1 MSSSS
6 TWHAGCCLSLRTA
19 THAEDRILSLLDG
32 YSATAPP
39 PAAAAAATAA
49 PPTDATTPADAN
61 VAKRILHRRPGEEG
75 HAAKSPLS
83 KQVSA
88 EDSDEDDDEPE
99 ELPPDVAAE
108 AVLKQGYLLKRNK
121 TKLVRPAA
129 RLLRHRSGRAFRW
142 PLSAPCA

>member
-1 MSSSS
+1 
-6 TWHAGCCLSLRTA
+6 
-19 THAEDRILSLLDG
+19 
-32 YSATAPP
+32 
-39 PAAAAAATAA
+39 
-49 PPTDATTPADAN
+49 

-88 EDSDEDDDEPE
+88 DDSDEEDDEPE

-121 TKLVRPAA
+121 TKLVRPRRAPWSHPHA
-129 RLLRHRSGRAFRW
+129 RSGG
-142 PLSAPCA
+142 P